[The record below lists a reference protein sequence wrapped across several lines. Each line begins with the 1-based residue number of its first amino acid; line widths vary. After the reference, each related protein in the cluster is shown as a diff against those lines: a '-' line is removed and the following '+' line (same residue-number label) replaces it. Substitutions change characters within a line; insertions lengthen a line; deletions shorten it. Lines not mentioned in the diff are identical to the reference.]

1 MRNLEGVRGLSKKV
15 EWVTGCLTSMIGM
28 QKNRQIIRIIYLFY
42 YRMIRPDKTR
52 KEVASLK
59 TTLKTIKS

>member
-28 QKNRQIIRIIYLFY
+28 QKNRQIIRINLEFIVFYLCQ
-42 YRMIRPDKTR
+42 
-52 KEVASLK
+52 EGSH
-59 TTLKTIKS
+59 IKSKPYNLIFLK